1 MSGNE
6 SATNG
11 SGQKPKLVTCHEW
24 REAPSAPSGQLAA
37 DVNHAARGLQEVRFA
52 DVVSRFFE
60 GHRALDE
67 CGQLIVAASALHHAV
82 KVVIELRKQAGTD
95 FSIGSKA
102 NAAALSAESL
112 RDGRDDADLPNAV
125 IEGIAHGGFADSVRR
140 QPHHRPKAFQ
150 LCDHFADGADA

>member
-37 DVNHAARGLQEVRFA
+37 DVNHAARGLEEVRFA
-52 DVVSRFFE
+52 DVVSRFLQS
-60 GHRALDE
+60 HRALDE

-82 KVVIELRKQAGTD
+82 EVVIELRKQASAD
-95 FSIGSKA
+95 FAVGSKA
-102 NAAALSAESL
+102 EAAALSAECL
-112 RDGRDDADLPNAV
+112 RDWRDDAYLSNAV
-125 IEGIAHGGFADSVRR
+125 VKGVAH
-140 QPHHRPKAFQ
+140 
-150 LCDHFADGADA
+150 